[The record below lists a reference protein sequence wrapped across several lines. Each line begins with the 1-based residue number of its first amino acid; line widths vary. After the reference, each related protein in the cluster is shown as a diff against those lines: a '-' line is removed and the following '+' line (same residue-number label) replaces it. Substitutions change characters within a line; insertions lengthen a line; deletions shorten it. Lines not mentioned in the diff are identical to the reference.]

1 MALLQT
7 LRLTLIAE
15 LKNATKILLRLGSP
29 SDPFY
34 RSIKGRN
41 QLTGTLQITK
51 IICDEPLNKMTGMG
65 EKEREILF

>member
-15 LKNATKILLRLGSP
+15 LKNATKTLLRLGSP

-41 QLTGTLQITK
+41 QLTGTLQITR
-51 IICDEPLNKMTGMG
+51 L
-65 EKEREILF
+65 

>member
-7 LRLTLIAE
+7 LRLTLIAAG

-41 QLTGTLQITK
+41 QLTGTLQVTR
-51 IICDEPLNKMTGMG
+51 L
-65 EKEREILF
+65 